1 MYSQVTYSDF
11 PKGNHGEYLTLITL
25 STEPPQLCHGAG
37 SNFEA
42 SHDQAALTALKM
54 LSELGLHNVVPNKK
68 CQETKKGSMPLSNGI
83 NK

>member
-1 MYSQVTYSDF
+1 MTYSDF

-68 CQETKKGSMPLSNGI
+68 CQETKKGTTPLSNGI